1 MSEENL
7 VFFTPSGLRGKF
19 ADGTT
24 VLDAARHLGV
34 DLDSVCG
41 GRGICGRC
49 QVQPMFG
56 EFAKHGISSQ
66 EIGLSP
72 QGSKE
77 TSYKGRRAL
86 EEGSR
91 LGCAATIHGDVVVDI
106 PEESQVHRQVV
117 RKEIDLGEV
126 VLDPVLKLFFIELE
140 TGAPSKLKEEALDA
154 LEVQWGFTDLLFE
167 VDEAALNNDSQADL
181 KTVTVGIRDKQ
192 KIVAIWP
199 GLQERVLG
207 VGVDVGSTT
216 IAGHLC
222 DLTTGAVL
230 ATAGIMNPQIRFGED
245 LMSRVSYAMMN
256 PGGEIEMTKA
266 VREALNGLIE
276 ELCRETEAKKEEI
289 LEITLVGNP
298 VMHHLFLGLDP
309 IPLGQAPF
317 TLGLKDA
324 ANFTADELELSCHS
338 ATRVHVL
345 PCIAGHVGADTAA
358 VILATQLHEYGQDEV
373 IAVVDVGTNAE
384 IVLSGKNRVLAAS
397 SPTGPAF
404 EGAQI
409 SSGQRATPGAIER
422 VRIDPAT
429 GEPRFKVLGVDMWS
443 DEPGFD
449 EAVSSTGVTGIC
461 GSGIIEVIAEMYLSR
476 IISTDGIIGGTESLS
491 TPRLRPNERTVQ
503 YLLYESDEENSSIF
517 VTQND
522 VRAIQLAKAAL
533 YAGIRLLM
541 DHLAIEKVDYIN
553 LAGAFGSHIDTI
565 HATVLGLIPDCDQDR
580 VKAVGNAAGTGAVI
594 ALLSGQARTEI
605 QELVNQIE
613 KVETATEPD
622 FQMHFVEAMAIPHLS
637 SEYPELSKVVTLP
650 ERDKN
655 SSENRGA
662 RRRRSRSAA
671 ERGKNE

>member
-106 PEESQVHRQVV
+106 PEGSQVHRQVV
-117 RKEIDLGEV
+117 RKEIDLGEI

-154 LEVQWGFTDLLFE
+154 LEAQWGFTDLLFE

-181 KTVTVGIRDKQ
+181 KTITVGIRDKQ

-358 VILATQLHEYGQDEV
+358 VILATQLHEYGEDEV

-443 DEPGFD
+443 DEPGFN

-476 IISTDGIIGGTESLS
+476 IISTDGIIGGAESLS